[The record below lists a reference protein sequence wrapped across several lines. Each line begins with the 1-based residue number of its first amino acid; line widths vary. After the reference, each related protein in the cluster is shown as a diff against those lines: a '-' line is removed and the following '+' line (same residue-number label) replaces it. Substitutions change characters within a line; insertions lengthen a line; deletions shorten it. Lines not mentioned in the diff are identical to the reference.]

1 MSRFNN
7 PRDRMSIYG
16 DKLRLK
22 GMSKKKRKRE
32 KFFADITKDG
42 KIKKK
47 EAQELLKR
55 GYSERDLQRYDAKA
69 FERAQ
74 DAFNNRGNMSRQRM
88 PNMKGPSY
96 SPLRISRGAGNV
108 FGTGLNKRPQQ
119 TAPAPAP
126 TAPAEPAYDPASPP
140 TLDVQGFPDPPAP
153 DTSAAD
159 ALAAQI
165 AEMQAGFMQS
175 MQQQQAMFQ
184 QMQASQSER
193 MEALQQQML
202 QAQVAQ
208 QDRPQVAGVQMAQ
221 GAAGS
226 PMQIARRGVSG
237 AFGRRGMRISS
248 LNV

>member
-1 MSRFNN
+1 MSRFSQNKF
-7 PRDRMSIYG
+7 MSIMS
-16 DKLRLK
+16 DKRRMK

-55 GYSERDLQRYDAKA
+55 GYSERDLQRYDTKA
-69 FERAQ
+69 FGRAQ
-74 DAFNNRGNMSRQRM
+74 DAAKNRQSRDRGYSSYN
-88 PNMKGPSY
+88 PTY
-96 SPLRISRGAGNV
+96 SPLLISRGAGNV
-108 FGTGLNKRPQQ
+108 FGAGMNQRPQQ
-119 TAPAPAP
+119 AAPAPAP
-126 TAPAEPAYDPASPP
+126 AAPEPTAPSTPP

-175 MQQQQAMFQ
+175 MQQQQAMYQ

-208 QDRPQVAGVQMAQ
+208 QDRPQVAGVQMASS
-221 GAAGS
+221 AAGT

>member
-1 MSRFNN
+1 
-7 PRDRMSIYG
+7 MSIYG

-74 DAFNNRGNMSRQRM
+74 DAARNRQSRDRGYSSFN
-88 PNMKGPSY
+88 PTY

-175 MQQQQAMFQ
+175 MQQQQAMYQ

>member
-1 MSRFNN
+1 MSRFNS
-7 PRDRMSIYG
+7 RFMSIMQ
-16 DKLRLK
+16 DKNRMKGLK
-22 GMSKKKRKRE
+22 KKKRKRE
-32 KFFADITKDG
+32 EFFSKITRDG
-42 KIKKK
+42 KVDKK
-47 EAQELLKR
+47 EAKKLLKK
-55 GYSERDLQRYDAKA
+55 GYSERDLQRYDTKA
-69 FERAQ
+69 FERAKKSY
-74 DAFNNRGNMSRQRM
+74 DDLASRNRASG
-88 PNMKGPSY
+88 GITY
-96 SPLRISRGAGNV
+96 SPLLISRGAGNV
-108 FGTGLNKRPQQ
+108 FGAGLNQRPQQ
-119 TAPAPAP
+119 AAPAPAP
-126 TAPAEPAYDPASPP
+126 AAAPEPTYDPASPP

-175 MQQQQAMFQ
+175 MQQQQAMYQ
-184 QMQASQSER
+184 QMQASQSQR

-202 QAQVAQ
+202 QAQIAQ

-221 GAAGS
+221 GTGGS

>member
-1 MSRFNN
+1 MSRFSQNKF
-7 PRDRMSIYG
+7 MSIMS
-16 DKLRLK
+16 DKRRMK

-32 KFFADITKDG
+32 KFFSKITRDG
-42 KIKKK
+42 KVDKK
-47 EAQELLKR
+47 EAKKLLKK
-55 GYSERDLQRYDAKA
+55 GYSERDLQRYDTKA
-69 FERAQ
+69 FGRAK
-74 DAFNNRGNMSRQRM
+74 DEARNRQSRD
-88 PNMKGPSY
+88 KGYSSY
-96 SPLRISRGAGNV
+96 SPTYSPLLISRGAGNV
-108 FGTGLNKRPQQ
+108 FGAALNQRPQQ
-119 TAPAPAP
+119 ATPAPAPAP
-126 TAPAEPAYDPASPP
+126 EAPPEPTYDPASPP

-202 QAQVAQ
+202 QAQIAQ

>member
-1 MSRFNN
+1 MSRFRSN
-7 PRDRMSIYG
+7 MSIQDSYY
-16 DKLRLK
+16 DKQRLK
-22 GMSKKKRKRE
+22 GMSKKKRKKA

-69 FERAQ
+69 FKSAQ
-74 DAFNNRGNMSRQRM
+74 DAFDNRGNMVRQRRPAM
-88 PNMKGPSY
+88 QGPSY
-96 SPLRISRGAGNV
+96 SPLTISRGAGNV
-108 FGTGLNKRPQQ
+108 FGAGMNQRPQQ
-119 TAPAPAP
+119 AAPAPAE
-126 TAPAEPAYDPASPP
+126 APAEPAPATASPP
-140 TLDVQGFPDPPAP
+140 TLPVDDFPEPQGPSMEDIASQF
-153 DTSAAD
+153 SS
-159 ALAAQI
+159 QI

-175 MQQQQAMFQ
+175 MQQQQAMYQ

-208 QDRPQVAGVQMAQ
+208 QDRPQVAGVQMAE
-221 GAAGS
+221 GTGGT

>member
-1 MSRFNN
+1 MSRFSQDKFMSIM
-7 PRDRMSIYG
+7 RDKDRM
-16 DKLRLK
+16 K

-47 EAQELLKR
+47 EAKELLKR
-55 GYSERDLQRYDAKA
+55 GYSERDLQRYDTKA

-74 DAFNNRGNMSRQRM
+74 DVAKNRQSRDR
-88 PNMKGPSY
+88 GYSSYDPSY

-108 FGTGLNKRPQQ
+108 FDAGLNQRPQQ
-119 TAPAPAP
+119 AAPAPAP
-126 TAPAEPAYDPASPP
+126 AAPPAPTYDPASPP
-140 TLDVQGFPDPPAP
+140 TLPVDDFPAPPAP
-153 DTSAAD
+153 DTSMAD

-175 MQQQQAMFQ
+175 MQQQQAMYQ

-208 QDRPQVAGVQMAQ
+208 QDRPQVAGVQMAS
-221 GAAGS
+221 GAAGT

-237 AFGRRGMRISS
+237 AFGRRGMRISA

>member
-1 MSRFNN
+1 MSRFGSSNY
-7 PRDRMSIYG
+7 MSIYR
-16 DKLRLK
+16 DKERLK
-22 GMSKKKRKRE
+22 GLSKKKRKRE

-69 FERAQ
+69 FGRAQ
-74 DAFNNRGNMSRQRM
+74 DAFDNRSMMARQRRPAM
-88 PNMKGPSY
+88 QGPSY

-108 FGTGLNKRPQQ
+108 FGAGLNQRPQQ
-119 TAPAPAP
+119 AAPAPAA
-126 TAPAEPAYDPASPP
+126 TSDPAAPSTPP

-153 DTSAAD
+153 DTSMAD

-175 MQQQQAMFQ
+175 MQQQQSMFQ

-208 QDRPQVAGVQMAQ
+208 QERPQVAGVQMAS
-221 GAAGS
+221 GTGGT

-237 AFGRRGMRISS
+237 AFGRRGMSISS

>member
-1 MSRFNN
+1 MSRFGSSNY
-7 PRDRMSIYG
+7 MSIYR
-16 DKLRLK
+16 DKQRLRGL
-22 GMSKKKRKRE
+22 SKKKRKRD

-55 GYSERDLQRYDAKA
+55 GYSERDLQRYDTKA

-74 DAFNNRGNMSRQRM
+74 DAFGNRGNRVRDRM
-88 PNMKGPSY
+88 PAMKGPSY

-108 FGTGLNKRPQQ
+108 FDAGLNQRPQQ
-119 TAPAPAP
+119 AAPAPA
-126 TAPAEPAYDPASPP
+126 APPEPAYDPASPP
-140 TLDVQGFPDPPAP
+140 TLPVDEFPEPQGPSMEDIASQF
-153 DTSAAD
+153 SS
-159 ALAAQI
+159 QI

-175 MQQQQAMFQ
+175 MQQQQAMYQ

-221 GAAGS
+221 GTGGT

-237 AFGRRGMRISS
+237 SFGRRGMRISS

>member
-1 MSRFNN
+1 MSRFSPGNY
-7 PRDRMSIYG
+7 MSIYAE
-16 DKLRLK
+16 KLRLK
-22 GMSKKKRKRE
+22 DMSKKKRKQE
-32 KFFADITKDG
+32 EFFADITKDG
-42 KIKKK
+42 KIKKA
-47 EAQELLKR
+47 EAQELLER
-55 GYSERDLQRYDAKA
+55 GYTERDLQRYDAKA

-74 DAFNNRGNMSRQRM
+74 DAFTNRSNIIRVRGGMQA
-88 PNMKGPSY
+88 PSY
-96 SPLRISRGAGNV
+96 SPLRISRGSGNV
-108 FGTGLNKRPQQ
+108 FGAAALNQRPQQ
-119 TAPAPAP
+119 DAPAADPAAPESTAPSTPA
-126 TAPAEPAYDPASPP
+126 
-140 TLDVQGFPDPPAP
+140 TLDVQDFPDPPAP

-175 MQQQQAMFQ
+175 MQQQQSMFQ

-208 QDRPQVAGVQMAQ
+208 QARPQVAGVQMAQ
-221 GAAGS
+221 GTGGT

>member
-1 MSRFNN
+1 MSRFSQNKF
-7 PRDRMSIYG
+7 MSIMS
-16 DKLRLK
+16 DKRRMK

-47 EAQELLKR
+47 EAKELLKR
-55 GYSERDLQRYDAKA
+55 GYSERDLQRYDTKA
-69 FERAQ
+69 FERAK
-74 DAFNNRGNMSRQRM
+74 DAAKIRQSRDRGYSSYD
-88 PNMKGPSY
+88 PSY

-108 FGTGLNKRPQQ
+108 FDAGLNQRPQQ
-119 TAPAPAP
+119 AAPAAAPAAAPEP
-126 TAPAEPAYDPASPP
+126 TAPSTPP
-140 TLDVQGFPDPPAP
+140 TLPVDDFPDPPAP
-153 DTSAAD
+153 DTSMAD

-175 MQQQQAMFQ
+175 MQQQQSMYQ
-184 QMQASQSER
+184 QMQASQAER

-208 QDRPQVAGVQMAQ
+208 QERPQVAGVQMAS
-221 GAAGS
+221 GAAGT

>member
-1 MSRFNN
+1 MSRFSQNSF
-7 PRDRMSIYG
+7 MSIMQ
-16 DKLRLK
+16 DKKRMK
-22 GMSKKKRKRE
+22 GLSKKKRKRD

-55 GYSERDLQRYDAKA
+55 GYSERDLQRYDTKA
-69 FERAQ
+69 FGRAK
-74 DAFNNRGNMSRQRM
+74 DAFNNRGNRVRDRM
-88 PNMKGPSY
+88 PAMKGPSY

-108 FGTGLNKRPQQ
+108 FDAGLNQRPQQ
-119 TAPAPAP
+119 AAPAPAAAPEP
-126 TAPAEPAYDPASPP
+126 TAPSTPP

-153 DTSAAD
+153 DTSMAD

-175 MQQQQAMFQ
+175 MQQQQSMFQ

-193 MEALQQQML
+193 MEALQQQMM

-208 QDRPQVAGVQMAQ
+208 QDRPQVAGVQMAE
-221 GAAGS
+221 GTGGT